1 MSYVYTATRIHRILA
16 GFVLSCCLI
25 FTSLGVQ
32 SAVAYSTT
40 LQWASNSESDLT
52 GYKVYQGLA
61 PGSYGLPIDVG
72 NTTTYTAQNLEAGL
86 RYYFAITAYDS
97 RGNESPP
104 SIEVSQ
110 QIPAPYAKAAQL
122 GLKSPMPGSRLANST
137 ETFSW
142 TDNSVVGTE
151 WWLYIGT
158 STGSRNIYDSGAL
171 GHATDVTVS
180 GLPTDGA
187 TLYVRLWYRQSEGW
201 KFFDANYLGS

>member
-16 GFVLSCCLI
+16 RCVLSCCLI

-32 SAVAYSTT
+32 SAVADSTT

-72 NTTTYTAQNLEAGL
+72 NTTTYTAQNLQAGL
-86 RYYFAITAYDS
+86 RYYFAITAYDR
-97 RGNESPP
+97 RGNESSP
-104 SIEVSQ
+104 SIEVSR
-110 QIPAPYAKAAQL
+110 QISAPYSKATQL
-122 GLKSPMPGSRLANST
+122 GLISPRPGSRLANST

-142 TDNSVVGTE
+142 TGNGVEKTK
-151 WWLYIGT
+151 WWLHIGT
-158 STGSRNIYDSGAL
+158 RRGLKNIYNSGPL

-180 GLPTDGA
+180 GLSTNA
-187 TLYVRLWYRQSEGW
+187 AALYVRLWYWQGNGW
-201 KFFDANYLGS
+201 KFLDARYLGS